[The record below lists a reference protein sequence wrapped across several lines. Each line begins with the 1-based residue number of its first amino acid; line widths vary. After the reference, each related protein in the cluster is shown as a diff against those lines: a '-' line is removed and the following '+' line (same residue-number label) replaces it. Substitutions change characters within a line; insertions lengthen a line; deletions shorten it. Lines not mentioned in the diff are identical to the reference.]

1 MSQRLISVTRK
12 IARGLLFS
20 ILKWFAKMAVHKYS
34 PYIIGI
40 TGSVGKTTAKE
51 MVAQLLSERFAVV
64 KSPRNANTEWGIVA
78 TLIDPKFSPVLTTD
92 GKGRV
97 TLGQA
102 IALLFKGLAHLF
114 VMRDYPQVF
123 VLELAVDRPRD
134 MRVFNSFVPLDVA
147 VITNIGQTHLEYF
160 PNQEALTQSKWD
172 ITKSLKATGVLL
184 VNGDNDLIAEKLK
197 TYDKQHYTYG
207 WNQSNDFSATAVSHT
222 GAEIEASFSTPD
234 GQFQARL
241 PLGRQLVLGALP
253 AVAIGHLKDMSMEEM
268 ARRLSLQKSLAGR
281 FEVYK
286 LSHSITLIND
296 AYNANPDSMKSA
308 ILSMQDMARGRK
320 VVILG
325 GMAELGSAH
334 LPAHRMIGEFVVGRV
349 DLAIFI
355 GAEGKLMADSAQGGN
370 TEIKWMSQLDT
381 DEIISLL
388 SDNDTVLV
396 KASRVHGLDK
406 LAETIKEQFG
416 QKE

>member
-1 MSQRLISVTRK
+1 MNKSTNIFRR
-12 IARGLLFS
+12 IARGVLFS
-20 ILKWFAKMAVHKYS
+20 VLKRFARMAVNKHD
-34 PYIIGI
+34 PYVIGI

-51 MVAQLLSERFAVV
+51 LVAHLLSERFKVV
-64 KSPRNANTEWGIVA
+64 KSPHNANTEWGVVA
-78 TLIDPKFSPVLTTD
+78 TLIDPTFSPTLTAD
-92 GKGRV
+92 GKGMV
-97 TLGQA
+97 TLWQA
-102 IALLFKGLAHLF
+102 IKLLLKGLGHLLINQN
-114 VMRDYPQVF
+114 YPQVL

-134 MRVFNSFVPLDVA
+134 MKVFNSFLTLDVA
-147 VITNIGQTHLEYF
+147 VITNIGQTHLEFF
-160 PNQEALTQSKWD
+160 PNQEALTQAKWE
-172 ITKSLKATGVLL
+172 ITKGLKATGVLL
-184 VNGDNDLIAEKLK
+184 ANGDNDLIAEKLK
-197 TYDKQHYTYG
+197 TYDKKYYTYG
-207 WNQSNDFSATAVSHT
+207 WNQSNDFSATATSPH
-222 GAEIEASFSTPD
+222 GAEIEASFSTPK
-234 GQFQARL
+234 GQLGARM

-253 AVAIGHLKDMSMEEM
+253 AVAIGQFKAMSAEEIS
-268 ARRLSLQKSLAGR
+268 RRLSLQQSLSGR

-286 LSHSITLIND
+286 LSRGMTLIND

-308 ILSMQDMARGRK
+308 ILSMQDIAKGRK

-355 GAEGKLMADSAQGGN
+355 GAEGKLMAESAQGGN
-370 TEIKWMSQLDT
+370 TEIKWMSQPDR

-406 LAETIKEQFG
+406 IAGTIKE
-416 QKE
+416 KLK